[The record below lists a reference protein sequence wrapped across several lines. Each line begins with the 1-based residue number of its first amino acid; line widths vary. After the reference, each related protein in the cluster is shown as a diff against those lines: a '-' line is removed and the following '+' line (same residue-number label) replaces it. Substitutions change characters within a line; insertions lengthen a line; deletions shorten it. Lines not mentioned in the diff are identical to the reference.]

1 MFRLDISPEI
11 ANIVQKVK
19 NKSIKLG
26 TVCYVNWG
34 ARSGNVKKYVT
45 DSPIDKQSKKM
56 INARDIERYSMNY
69 DNKYLWYKKEELY
82 NPMFEELFEKPKLIV
97 RDISGSERLKATYD
111 EEKYY
116 SEHTV
121 SLCLLKHDLKRVK
134 RRGIKFT
141 KEEIEESKEWDLK
154 YILGIFNSKLT
165 TAYFKWLL
173 GGGLHVYPDDVK
185 NIMLFK
191 PTSKEGKINCTKI
204 SNYVTKL
211 LESKKQLATANTE
224 ADKNYYQQK
233 CQSLDNQIDKLVYEL
248 YGLTEEEIK
257 VVEGI

>member
-1 MFRLDISPEI
+1 MDISPEI

-121 SLCLLKHDLKRVK
+121 SLCLLKHDLKRV
-134 RRGIKFT
+134 
-141 KEEIEESKEWDLK
+141 
-154 YILGIFNSKLT
+154 N
-165 TAYFKWLL
+165 
-173 GGGLHVYPDDVK
+173 
-185 NIMLFK
+185 K

-257 VVEGI
+257 VVEGSE